1 MSPGAS
7 RGKAPLRV
15 AVVSGTRAEFGLLA
29 SPLREMRRRPRLE
42 PRLIAAGMHLL
53 PKFGRT
59 LEHIEQAGFTV
70 DATVS
75 MQSGRDDPCGE
86 ALAVGR
92 GVTGLARVFDRLQS
106 QVVVVL
112 GDRIEAFAAAA
123 AAAGARPRGVAH
135 IHGGDR
141 AAGDVDDA
149 LRNAITRLAHLHLVA
164 SADARRRLLRMGE
177 PPERIHRVGAPGLDD
192 IRVLRAGDRTPGGR
206 AETDRRG
213 RALLGE
219 LADRPYVLILQHP
232 CGHGPRREAAIMRA
246 VLQAVSR
253 ADLAGVVL
261 YPNSDPGHD
270 GIVAVIRELRDRR
283 RWRVFRSLPR
293 EDFIRLALRARAM
306 VGNSSGGLIES
317 ASLGL
322 NAVNVGPR
330 QAGRLKC
337 GPGVIDVPETF
348 AGVFSGL
355 CRALQRRR
363 PAGAASVYGDG
374 RAGARI
380 ADVLESLIITPAITR
395 KSLTY

>member
-1 MSPGAS
+1 L
-7 RGKAPLRV
+7 RGRPPLRV

-42 PRLIAAGMHLL
+42 VRLIAAGMHLL

-92 GVTGLARVFDRLQS
+92 GVTGLAGVFDRLRS

-123 AAAGARPRGVAH
+123 AAAAGRRVVAH

-149 LRNAITRLAHLHLVA
+149 LRNAITRLAHVHLVA

-192 IRVLRAGDRTPGGR
+192 IRVLRTGDRTPAGR
-206 AETDRRG
+206 AETDRRV

-219 LADRPYVLILQHP
+219 LAGRPYVLILQHP
-232 CGHGPRREAAIMRA
+232 CGHGPAREAAIMRA

-306 VGNSSGGLIES
+306 VGNSSSGLIES

-337 GPGVIDVPETF
+337 GPGVIDVPETS

-355 CRALQRRR
+355 RRALQRRR

>member
-1 MSPGAS
+1 MSPA
-7 RGKAPLRV
+7 RTAGKPPLRV
-15 AVVSGTRAEFGLLA
+15 AVVTGTRAEFGLLA
-29 SPLREMRRRPRLE
+29 SPLREMRRRRRLE
-42 PRLIAAGMHLL
+42 PRLVVAGMHLL
-53 PKFGRT
+53 TKFGRT
-59 LEHIEQAGFTV
+59 LDHIRSSGFTI

-75 MQSGRDDPCGE
+75 MQSGRDDPTGE

-92 GVTGLARVFDRLQS
+92 GVIGFARAFRRLRS
-106 QVVVVL
+106 QVVMVL
-112 GDRIEAFAAAA
+112 GDRIEAFAAASA
-123 AAAGARPRGVAH
+123 AAAARLVVAH

-149 LRNAITRLAHLHLVA
+149 LRNAITRLAHVHLVA

-177 PPERIHRVGAPGLDD
+177 PADRIHLVGAPGLDD
-192 IRVLRAGDRTPGGR
+192 IRALRDTDRTPTGR
-206 AETDRRG
+206 AQTDRRV
-213 RALLGE
+213 RDLLGD
-219 LADRPYVLILQHP
+219 LADKPYVLVMQHP

-246 VLQAVSR
+246 VLGAVVQ

-270 GIVAVIRELRDRR
+270 GVVAVIRGLKDRG

-306 VGNSSGGLIES
+306 VGNSSSGVIES

-322 NAVNVGPR
+322 CAVNVGDR

-337 GPGVIDVPETF
+337 GRGVIDARETRES
-348 AGVFSGL
+348 VLSGL
-355 CRALQRRR
+355 RQALRRR
-363 PAGAASVYGDG
+363 QRVDETSVYGDG

-380 ADVLESLIITPAITR
+380 AEVLAGLIITPAVTR
-395 KSLTY
+395 KTLTY